1 MLLDRSSEL
10 DLEQGKAAYGWMKF
24 SALVSY
30 PLLLNFFL
38 MAIISGA
45 QVLNQDVQVSLS
57 LCLVNPVSY
66 ELALDPL
73 ILFQGMSHRYLLASI
88 SAGDRKI
95 VTTAKT
101 LVLSVRVLITHVIA

>member
-38 MAIISGA
+38 AIISGA

>member
-1 MLLDRSSEL
+1 MLLDRSNEL

-45 QVLNQDVQVSLS
+45 QVLNQDV
-57 LCLVNPVSY
+57 
-66 ELALDPL
+66 
-73 ILFQGMSHRYLLASI
+73 
-88 SAGDRKI
+88 
-95 VTTAKT
+95 
-101 LVLSVRVLITHVIA
+101 